1 MQALY
6 NADRRLYLL
15 IHSRFRATWLD
26 MPMITL
32 TKAGTKGVLWL
43 GLAAGML
50 VDGSPR
56 GRWVA
61 LLSIAALL
69 LAEGLINYVL
79 KPAIR
84 RQRPY
89 EHPGLSALLVGAP
102 GPHSWPSAHS
112 GSSVAAA
119 AVLTAAYPLWGII
132 FVITALLICYSRVYV
147 GVHYPFD
154 VAAGIVVGIVAAA
167 LVLAVAALVF
177 PGLPAPRM

>member
-6 NADRRLYLL
+6 NADRGLYLL
-15 IHSRFRATWLD
+15 IHSRFRASWLD
-26 MPMITL
+26 PFMIWL

-43 GLAAGML
+43 GLAAGMV
-50 VDGSPR
+50 VDGSTR

-61 LLSIAALL
+61 ILSIAALL
-69 LAEGLINYVL
+69 AAEGLINLVL
-79 KPAIR
+79 KPVIR

-89 EHPGLSALLVGAP
+89 EHPGLAALLVGAP

-112 GSSVAAA
+112 GSSIAA
-119 AVLTAAYPLWGII
+119 AVVLATAYPIWGII
-132 FVITALLICYSRVYV
+132 FLLTALLISYSRVYV

-167 LVLAVAALVF
+167 AVLAIAFAVF
-177 PGLPAPRM
+177 PGLPAPRL